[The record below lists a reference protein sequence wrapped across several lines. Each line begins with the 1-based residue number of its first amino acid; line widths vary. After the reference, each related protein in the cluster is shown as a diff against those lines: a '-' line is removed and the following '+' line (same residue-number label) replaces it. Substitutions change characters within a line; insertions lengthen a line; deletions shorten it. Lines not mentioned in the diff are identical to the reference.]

1 MQSLGH
7 REYHMIHHNL
17 INMLQARG
25 VVLRNLDTGEIESDL
40 SGLRIPDAVFA
51 QMNIGDEMNL
61 KDSGSYRI
69 WDPRLERP
77 VYIIILSPNAIIN
90 KGNLPGLI
98 RIAFT
103 YFGEKIP
110 DDFTPRT
117 FHLIIVGQL
126 RKSRVG
132 LKQFGFEIWDAQSL
146 IYNPSQHI
154 YVPKHVLLSPEE
166 AQEVIARY
174 SKIALPKILE
184 TDIQPRW
191 LGAKPDQIIRIER
204 PTEMAYRLV
213 IPDYNSR
220 GS

>member
-1 MQSLGH
+1 MVSLGH

-17 INMLQARG
+17 VNMLQTRG
-25 VVLRNLDTGEIESDL
+25 VVLRNPATGEIEADL
-40 SGLRIPDAVFA
+40 SGLRIPDAVFS

-61 KDSGSYRI
+61 KDSGPYQI
-69 WDPRLERP
+69 WDPRLKLP
-77 VYIIILSPNAIIN
+77 VYIAILSPNALIN
-90 KGNLPGLI
+90 KTNLPQLI

-103 YFGEKIP
+103 YYGEPVP

-132 LKQFGFEIWDAQSL
+132 LKQFGFELWDVQSL

-154 YVPKHVLLSPEE
+154 YVPKHVLLSSDE
-166 AQEVIARY
+166 AQAVIARY

-184 TDIQPRW
+184 TDIQSRW
-191 LGAKPDQIIRIER
+191 LGAEPDQIIRIER

-213 IPDYNSR
+213 IPDHSSR